1 MMKETTEDKGY
12 YKERQRRL
20 IAEHDAS
27 MAQAD
32 WERYTTCGPLPD
44 ATAEYAVN
52 ENLTEWRDK
61 PVGSLEPSMDECELA
76 HQLLAELRGEALGSL
91 EIGDEGQAEWQQRL
105 SAELGEVLLGK
116 LDAATADFLQE
127 AESHANAKNECM
139 TCLTQPSC
147 KYGLWVNLAKN
158 PRIKQLDFADLAIST
173 ELPKSLALA
182 SVAIRVIHYQA
193 DRLTPA
199 RTSTEPLLFGAEAPL
214 MTLGGVLSVELLG
227 LPPSTKQVK
236 GWTLRQVS
244 DESSAIV
251 RQHYPAREP
260 GEDPTKVSNT
270 GPQLRISYVLPD
282 NVLIPPGDHKPA
294 GLGASSG
301 LRVGWW
307 EHETQKW
314 YQNGVDEVGYE
325 AESRTLSFLTP
336 RLASVAF
343 LQPTDL
349 HLPYKNWL
357 ITPDGSSRCRLILQT
372 QRFLLEIEVAARGV
386 TLRAP
391 RLPELAALLDTPMA
405 PTRLLLRLR
414 ECGLHL
420 CPLDSDCP
428 LDKAAPKL
436 TDLERQMHE
445 HLAPLV
451 SSLQVAPSRWSQG
464 LGPAKCMYCVAPKKE
479 SLGMEDEATGGDGD
493 EVQKEAPDPF
503 AEVDGTWQTI
513 LVRHQSAGGG
523 TALVKALDSATSCD
537 EMVLDGMEAHST
549 PLRCLNLPRLE
560 GTYPDLFDRVK
571 EAPMLYQDTLKQ
583 LLNCLRLFSFT
594 TWPSAPLGNAGHGLR
609 SRPASA
615 APEAP
620 VSEEKPAE
628 ETAAEETLAA
638 VAAE

>member
-1 MMKETTEDKGY
+1 MRRTSACTLAPSQVLPPHTP
-12 YKERQRRL
+12 QRVRL
-20 IAEHDAS
+20 ARGAPHAEPRRFSPTSHLRLTRILTPTFS
-27 MAQAD
+27 SPPHTPPIPHTPRRVSAD
-32 WERYTTCGPLPD
+32 R
-44 ATAEYAVN
+44 
-52 ENLTEWRDK
+52 
-61 PVGSLEPSMDECELA
+61 
-76 HQLLAELRGEALGSL
+76 
-91 EIGDEGQAEWQQRL
+91 
-105 SAELGEVLLGK
+105 
-116 LDAATADFLQE
+116 
-127 AESHANAKNECM
+127 

-244 DESSAIV
+244 EESSAIV

-349 HLPYKNWL
+349 ELPYKNWL

-620 VSEEKPAE
+620 ASEEKPAE